1 MTPEEGISGLTWLIC
16 RSTGIYK
23 QGYRSPNLAKKKSSS
38 LLLWLGSPTINP
50 LPHKKT
56 IRKDT
61 DHLCNLK
68 NMRILP
74 SSIMVAS
81 LSTSSVPAGIWEL
94 VFDTTEQQRQLSCV
108 VRWSETMERKI
119 FTLAGIFGKHV
130 LACTHLL
137 RHKNQNTNKFF

>member
-1 MTPEEGISGLTWLIC
+1 
-16 RSTGIYK
+16 
-23 QGYRSPNLAKKKSSS
+23 
-38 LLLWLGSPTINP
+38 
-50 LPHKKT
+50 
-56 IRKDT
+56 
-61 DHLCNLK
+61 
-68 NMRILP
+68 MRILP

-81 LSTSSVPAGIWEL
+81 LSTSSIPAGICEL
-94 VFDTTEQQRQLSCV
+94 VYDTTEQQRQLSCV